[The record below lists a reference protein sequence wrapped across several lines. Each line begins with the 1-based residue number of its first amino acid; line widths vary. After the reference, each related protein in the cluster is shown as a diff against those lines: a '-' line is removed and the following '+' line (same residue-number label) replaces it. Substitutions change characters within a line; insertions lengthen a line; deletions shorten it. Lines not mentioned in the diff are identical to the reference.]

1 MDTVSTAAVRVAVGL
16 DGTEVEVSGSA
27 VGVDVRVIVGSADVG
42 VRVKVEDGGTIA
54 GVSDGPTVGGTDCEA
69 VGVRVSVGDGGA
81 TCLISNERT
90 VDQAPFVPL
99 DVRSRTRHQKRRS
112 LFNVWVGWACVSPA
126 RARSGLPSLLKSP
139 AMRSPPAVLE
149 CGGAGS

>member
-42 VRVKVEDGGTIA
+42 VRVKVEDGGTIV
-54 GVSDGPTVGGTDCEA
+54 GVSDGPAVGGTDCVA

-99 DVRSRTRHQKRRS
+99 DVRPRTRHQKRRS
-112 LFNVWVGWACVSPA
+112 LVNVWVVWVCVIPA
-126 RARSGLPSLLKSP
+126 RERTGELK
-139 AMRSPPAVLE
+139 VLE
-149 CGGAGS
+149 SSIWI